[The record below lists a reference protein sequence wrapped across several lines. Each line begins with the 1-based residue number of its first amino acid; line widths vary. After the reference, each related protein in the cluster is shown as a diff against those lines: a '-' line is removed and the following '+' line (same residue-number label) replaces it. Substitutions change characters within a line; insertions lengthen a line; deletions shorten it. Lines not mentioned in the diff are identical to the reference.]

1 MNDTKKFRI
10 LAMGD
15 THDLHKNLDI
25 STLPEADI
33 FIHAGDF
40 TQNSYRGE
48 LNRFMEFL
56 DKLPY
61 KHKIVIA
68 GNHDFVYDVEN
79 YQNKHK
85 PKRHPHE
92 KLDAKV

>member
-1 MNDTKKFRI
+1 MDNTKKLRI
-10 LAMGD
+10 LAMSD

-48 LNRFMEFL
+48 LNRF
-56 DKLPY
+56 
-61 KHKIVIA
+61 I
-68 GNHDFVYDVEN
+68 
-79 YQNKHK
+79 
-85 PKRHPHE
+85 
-92 KLDAKV
+92 

>member
-1 MNDTKKFRI
+1 MQGKTIRI
-10 LAMGD
+10 LAMSD
-15 THDLHKNLDI
+15 THDLHKNLNIAD
-25 STLPEADI
+25 LPPADI

-48 LNRFMEFL
+48 LNRFIAFL
-56 DKLPY
+56 DALPY

-68 GNHDFVYDVEN
+68 GNHDFVYDVDN
-79 YQNKHK
+79 YALKHK

-92 KLDAKV
+92 KLDAKA